1 MNAPIVDAPTGLR
14 AYQVMSHPLFTAA
27 PDNTLQEAAALF
39 LEYNISAAPVLD
51 RDGRAVGVIT
61 KTDLARH
68 EREAAQ
74 KGVKVGTAADERV
87 DRWMTPT
94 VFAVSEGAG
103 LDQVCREMV
112 KNGIHHLF
120 VRDEGT
126 GRLLG
131 VISSFDLLKVLAD
144 FLRRS
149 LS

>member
-1 MNAPIVDAPTGLR
+1 MNAPIVEAPSGLK
-14 AYQVMSHPLFTAA
+14 AYQVMSHPLFSAG
-27 PDNTLQEAAALF
+27 PDHTLKKTAALF

-51 RDGRAVGVIT
+51 RDGKPVGVIT
-61 KTDLARH
+61 KTDLTRYES
-68 EREAAQ
+68 ERDSDAAAET
-74 KGVKVGTAADERV
+74 VG
-87 DRWMTPT
+87 RWMTPA
-94 VFAVSEGAG
+94 VFSVSENAG
-103 LDQVCREMV
+103 LDEVCREMV

-120 VRDEGT
+120 VRDDGT

>member
-1 MNAPIVDAPTGLR
+1 MSATTIPSPSVLK
-14 AYQVMSHPLFTAA
+14 AYQVMSHPLFSAA

-51 RDGRAVGVIT
+51 GDEKAVGVIT

-68 EREAAQ
+68 ERDAAE
-74 KGVKVGTAADERV
+74 KSGVGPADAEQVRN
-87 DRWMTPT
+87 WMTPT
-94 VFAVSEGAG
+94 VFSVAENAG